1 MQDPRSVERLRHG
14 DVVTLKRLF
23 KANYAKL
30 YPMAFRLTQ
39 DREVAGNVIR
49 AAFKGLWADRAE
61 LDVFEPLDMKLVER
75 TYAEAMAYRT
85 ENGVTGFAAS
95 GLRTGQSIPVPEIE
109 EIADED
115 QLKYLLFVV
124 DGYSFRELARAFDS
138 SIEDVQVSVGRAL
151 TRLKEAPEV
160 GLT

>member
-14 DVVTLKRLF
+14 DVATLKRLF

-39 DREVAGNVIR
+39 DREAAGSVIR

-75 TYAEAMAYRT
+75 TYAEAVAYRT
-85 ENGVTGFAAS
+85 ENGVTGFTAS
-95 GLRTGQSIPVPEIE
+95 GLRTDQSVPVPEIE

-115 QLKYLLFVV
+115 RLKYLLFVV
-124 DGYSFRELARAFDS
+124 DGYSFRELARAFGS

-151 TRLKEAPEV
+151 TMLKEAPEV
-160 GLT
+160 GLI